1 MTKRIK
7 MLDTV
12 EDTTSDL
19 VRDEATGK
27 KRLAYQT
34 VRLIQGQEYDLPD
47 EQADDLVTKGFAE
60 AAAT

>member
-1 MTKRIK
+1 MTKRVK

-19 VRDEATGK
+19 VRDESGK

-34 VRLIQGQEYDLPD
+34 VRLMAGQEYDLPD
-47 EQADDLVTKGFAE
+47 EQAADLVAKGFAE
-60 AAAT
+60 AV